1 MNFFVYLGLVIYF
14 AYGMRNSKENAILTT
29 YSSLLK
35 NSASRS
41 GEWGSTL
48 TAKDLQSTPTP
59 QTE

>member
-1 MNFFVYLGLVIYF
+1 
-14 AYGMRNSKENAILTT
+14 MRNSKENAILTT

-48 TAKDLQSTPTP
+48 TAKDLQSTPIP
-59 QTE
+59 QID